1 MKVCFDEIGAKSV
14 TFQCGEDVACGNAV
28 KVISYGEVSSCNAGD
43 AFCGVA
49 EVPFAG
55 CVGVQVGGFVKCGYT
70 GTKPDAGYTALA
82 ADSNGGVC
90 VTEGAKEYLVVDADD
105 ETVTFMM

>member
-1 MKVCFDEIGAKSV
+1 MKVCFDDIGAKTV
-14 TFQCGEDVACGNAV
+14 TFQCGDDVTCGAAV

-43 AFCGVA
+43 EFCGVA
-49 EVPFAG
+49 DTVNSGCAG
-55 CVGVQVGGFVKCGYT
+55 VKMGGFVKCAYT
-70 GTKPDAGYTALA
+70 GAKPDAGFAALA
-82 ADSNGGVC
+82 ADGNGGVC